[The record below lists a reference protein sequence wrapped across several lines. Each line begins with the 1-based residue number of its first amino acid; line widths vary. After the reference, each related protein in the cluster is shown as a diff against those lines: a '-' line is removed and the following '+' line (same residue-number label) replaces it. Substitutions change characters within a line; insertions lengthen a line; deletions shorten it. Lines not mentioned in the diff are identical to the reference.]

1 MYFYSPNTRSINNM
15 ASEDNRKRI
24 VETAMQ
30 LFNSRGLRGV
40 TMDDIA
46 NTLHISKRTLYETF
60 SNKEEL
66 LAECLML
73 VHDEIEEEHKRI
85 YQKVDEPLLVAL
97 YMIRVNAMSNHCYH
111 HLIEESERYYPE
123 IHDRYFKIH
132 TASFRDKL
140 TQAILYA
147 ESKNYLR
154 PNVDIA
160 TTVDFICE
168 FLQRHR
174 LSEVDNRETYSHMVS
189 EIGFTF
195 LRGLMSTE
203 TLRRY
208 EEREDEFQNIINH
221 MNENI

>member
-1 MYFYSPNTRSINNM
+1 M

-24 VETAMQ
+24 VETALQ

-60 SNKEEL
+60 ANKEEL
-66 LAECLML
+66 LTECLMQ
-73 VHDEIEEEHKRI
+73 VHNDIEERHKRI

-97 YMIRVNAMSNHCYH
+97 YMIRVNAMSNHCNH
-111 HLIEESERYYPE
+111 HIIEESERYYPQ
-123 IHDRYFKIH
+123 IRDRYFKIH
-132 TASFRDKL
+132 TASIREKL
-140 TQAILYA
+140 TEALRYA
-147 ESKNYLR
+147 ESQNYLR

-160 TTVDFICE
+160 TTIDFICE
-168 FLQRHR
+168 FLQRHW
-174 LSEVDNRETYSHMVS
+174 LSEMDNREAYLHMVS

-208 EEREDEFQNIINH
+208 DEREDEFQNMINH
-221 MNENI
+221 MNDNI

>member
-1 MYFYSPNTRSINNM
+1 M
-15 ASEDNRKRI
+15 ASEDNKRRI
-24 VETAMQ
+24 VETASQ

-60 SNKEEL
+60 ANKEEL
-66 LAECLML
+66 LAECLMM

-97 YMIRVNAMSNHCYH
+97 YMIRVNAMSNHSYH
-111 HLIEESERYYPE
+111 HIIEESERYYPD
-123 IHDRYFKIH
+123 IHDRFFKLH
-132 TASFRDKL
+132 TSSFRDMLEKAL
-140 TQAILYA
+140 HYA
-147 ESKNYLR
+147 ECRNYLR

-160 TTVDFICE
+160 TTVDFMCE

-174 LSEVDNRETYSHMVS
+174 LSEVDNREAYSHMVS

-203 TLRRY
+203 TLLRY
-208 EEREDEFQNIINH
+208 EEREEEFRNMFNQMKDNI
-221 MNENI
+221 